1 MQAAP
6 FLCSERERRGQGG
19 HGVRVWPATQ
29 SLLEGGDGRG
39 ADLCALGQ
47 RFLAEAATDAKLP
60 KLATERTDLAGR
72 GA

>member
-1 MQAAP
+1 
-6 FLCSERERRGQGG
+6 
-19 HGVRVWPATQ
+19 VRVWPATQ